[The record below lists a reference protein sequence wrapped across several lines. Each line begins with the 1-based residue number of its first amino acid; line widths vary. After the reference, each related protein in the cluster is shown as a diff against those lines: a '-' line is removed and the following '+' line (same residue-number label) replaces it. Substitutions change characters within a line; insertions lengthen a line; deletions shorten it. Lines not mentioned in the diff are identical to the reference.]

1 MIWRKAI
8 FVLLSVALGG
18 CSYGYDLLAV
28 VQDGRLTFVVDPTSA
43 QRPSCLRYVD
53 VTADLTGTGA
63 DGKQSYDPAPGTHTA
78 WLENIDYDDD
88 CANKFPLI
96 YGVRLRGRHR
106 PDGALIVATPLRKEV
121 IYSITTTTGATGY
134 GGGRFVIHADGRVE
148 NLKPQT
154 VTEAGN
160 ETTPKP

>member
-8 FVLLSVALGG
+8 AVLLPIVLSG
-18 CSYGYDLLAV
+18 CSYSYDLLAV
-28 VQDGRLTFVVDPTSA
+28 VWDGHLTFVVDPTSA

-53 VTADLTGTGA
+53 VTADIAVTGS
-63 DGKQSYDPAPGTHTA
+63 DGKRYDPAPGTHTA

-88 CANKFPLI
+88 CLNKFPLM
-96 YGVRLRGRHR
+96 YGSRLKGRHR
-106 PDGALIVATPLRKEV
+106 PEGPLIVAMPLRRGV
-121 IYSITTTTGATGY
+121 VYGITTTTGATGY

-148 NLKPQT
+148 NLRRQT
-154 VTEAGN
+154 TDSGN